1 MGAPVVL
8 SRNFAGYAS
17 LGRHRQGRW
26 GIGEKK
32 EVPFKMASAFLKD
45 RRDICVP
52 VELLAGLIDE
62 QRWVLEAR
70 TRRSQ
75 QIEDPL
81 EFSRW
86 YNPGE
91 EMKVL
96 GQRYLVPAFHN
107 GA

>member
-17 LGRHRQGRW
+17 LGRPRQGRW

-32 EVPFKMASAFLKD
+32 EMPFKMASAFLKD

-62 QRWVLEAR
+62 QRWVLEAW
-70 TRRSQ
+70 TRWSQ
-75 QIEDPL
+75 QIEGPL
-81 EFSRW
+81 EFPRSCT
-86 YNPGE
+86 PEE
-91 EMKVL
+91 EMKI
-96 GQRYLVPAFHN
+96 
-107 GA
+107 